1 MLTQILANADTNEVG
16 SVSTQIVLELLKTDW
31 SADPFFMKNV
41 TDAKNL
47 IDKLQNVV
55 GNVQKS
61 AFTQDLIDLD
71 AFFDRSFLQVKNFV
85 HANTYSMDP
94 VKAKNAM
101 DIMDIFDAHD
111 AQLYR
116 LGYSEEIF
124 LSLALIK
131 DLNTPATKIKVDSLL
146 GVSEALQIFETYTG
160 NLNTLYQTSKSAKQL
175 QENEMPAS
183 ELKNV
188 IRDFIN
194 NELIPYLLV
203 MMKKDPATYANA
215 YGVIT
220 KHIHDANIQVK
231 SRFTRNTKQ
240 EPVSETEE

>member
-101 DIMDIFDAHD
+101 EIMDIFDAHD

-146 GVSEALQIFETYTG
+146 GVSEALQIFETHTG